1 MLIIRPAI
9 AAVVALGL
17 SLLGYAAFAG
27 PAAKGQAASALR
39 SALVD
44 AKTAVTLVDDRNSG
58 YHARRRYRRSQVAP
72 YGYDWLRY
80 GHSRRDSGPPYSN
93 CYMNCISSG
102 HQADFCQDVSYHFCS
117 F

>member
-1 MLIIRPAI
+1 MLIIRTAI
-9 AAVVALGL
+9 AAVATLGL

-58 YHARRRYRRSQVAP
+58 YHAHRRYRRSQVAP
-72 YGYDWLRY
+72 YRY
-80 GHSRRDSGPPYSN
+80 RWDSDPPYSD
-93 CYMNCISSG
+93 CYMNCINSG
-102 HQADFCQDVSYHFCS
+102 HPADFCQNVSYHFCN

>member
-1 MLIIRPAI
+1 MLIIRTAI

-27 PAAKGQAASALR
+27 PAAEGQAAPALR

-44 AKTAVTLVDDRNSG
+44 AKTAITLVDDRNSG
-58 YHARRRYRRSQVAP
+58 YRAHRRYRRSQVTQ
-72 YGYDWLRY
+72 YRYDWR
-80 GHSRRDSGPPYSN
+80 SRWDSDLPYSD
-93 CYMNCISSG
+93 CYMNCINSG
-102 HQADFCQDVSYHFCS
+102 HPADFCQNVSYHFCN

>member
-1 MLIIRPAI
+1 MLIVRPVI

-27 PAAKGQAASALR
+27 PAAEGQAVPALR

-44 AKTAVTLVDDRNSG
+44 AKTAVTLVDDRYSG
-58 YHARRRYRRSQVAP
+58 YRAHRRYRRSQVMPYRYGWHSRWGWDSDPP
-72 YGYDWLRY
+72 YGD
-80 GHSRRDSGPPYSN
+80 
-93 CYMNCISSG
+93 CYMNCINSG
-102 HQADFCQDVSYHFCS
+102 HPADFCQNVSYHFCN

>member
-1 MLIIRPAI
+1 MLIIRTAV

-27 PAAKGQAASALR
+27 PAAKGQAVSALQ

-58 YHARRRYRRSQVAP
+58 YHAHRRYRRSQVAP
-72 YGYDWLRY
+72 YRYDWLRN
-80 GHSRRDSGPPYSN
+80 GHSRWDSDPPYRD
-93 CYMNCISSG
+93 CYMNCINSG
-102 HQADFCQDVSYHFCS
+102 HPADFCQNVSYHFCN